1 MRKDVYLNLYSEYK
15 QIIANKN
22 VNKWVDYNVTV
33 KSEIAEKINAFIGSE
48 R

>member
-1 MRKDVYLNLYSEYK
+1 VRKNIYLNLYSEYK

-22 VNKWVDYNVTV
+22 INKWVDYNVTV
-33 KSEIAEKINAFIGSE
+33 KSEIADKINSFIGLE